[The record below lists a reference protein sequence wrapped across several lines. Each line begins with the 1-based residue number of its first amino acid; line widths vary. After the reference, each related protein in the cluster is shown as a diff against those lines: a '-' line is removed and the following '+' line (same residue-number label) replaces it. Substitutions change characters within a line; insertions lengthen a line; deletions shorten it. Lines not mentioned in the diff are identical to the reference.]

1 MDTKERKNANG
12 ESSEIQGIK
21 GLRNLTWLLTNRN
34 LSMLF
39 SGQLVSQIGDSLYQ
53 IGLIWLVLDFTGSKS
68 ATGIVV
74 MISHLPVLL
83 FGLIGGVLVDRFNR
97 RNVMAISDV
106 LRALVVLVI
115 PVSYFLDAMSLSLVI
130 AVSFVMASL
139 ATVFNPARDSLV
151 PDLVT
156 KAHLVKA
163 NSLVQVTNYFAIF
176 AGPALGAAIL
186 GIIGIAHLF
195 TIDAATF
202 MVSFIAIMFI
212 AYRPVVTAD
221 QGKKGTAGLRGQLLE
236 ILRYVRSEKRLAWL
250 LVLTAI
256 NNFFI
261 MGPAIVGTPIFVKEV
276 LNQGASSYALVESSL
291 GFGMILGSILV
302 NYLVKYLGKGKILLL
317 GMIFDG
323 VTYALVMFT
332 GSLSLFMVL
341 IAFHAIGIPHI
352 VVSRTSLIQEWTD
365 SDKLGRVF
373 SLTNMAVVG
382 MTALTTGA
390 TGWLAEYVGIE
401 IIFGVF
407 GVLGMA
413 CGIIGWMNPDLRNS
427 K

>member
-1 MDTKERKNANG
+1 MGTKQKKNIKG
-12 ESSEIQGIK
+12 ELAGSQTVK
-21 GLRNLTWLLTNRN
+21 GLRNLAWLLENRN
-34 LSMLF
+34 LTMLF
-39 SGQLVSQIGDSLYQ
+39 SGQMVSQIGDSLYQ
-53 IGLIWLVLDFTGSKS
+53 IGLIWLVLEFTGSKS
-68 ATGIVV
+68 ATGIVAMV
-74 MISHLPVLL
+74 SHLPVLL

-97 RNVMAISDV
+97 RNVMAVSDA
-106 LRALVVLVI
+106 LRALVVLII
-115 PVSYFLDAMSLSLVI
+115 PLSYYLDALSTALI
-130 AVSFVMASL
+130 ITVSFVMSSL
-139 ATVFNPARDSLV
+139 STVFNPARDSLV
-151 PDLVT
+151 PD
-156 KAHLVKA
+156 LVKA

-202 MVSFIAIMFI
+202 LVSFVAIMFI

-221 QGKKGTAGLRGQLLE
+221 QGKKGAVGLRGQLLE
-236 ILRYVRSEKRLAWL
+236 ILRYVRAEKRLAWL
-250 LVLTAI
+250 LVLTAV

-302 NYLVKYLGKGKILLL
+302 NYLTKSLGKGKILLL

-323 VTYALVMFT
+323 VTYAMVLFT
-332 GSLSLFMVL
+332 GSLPLFMTL

-352 VVSRTSLIQEWTD
+352 VVSRTSIIQEWTD
-365 SDKLGRVF
+365 ADKLGRVF

-390 TGWLAEYVGIE
+390 TGWLAEFVGIE

-407 GVLGMA
+407 GILGMT
-413 CGIIGWMNPDLRNS
+413 CGIIGWLNPDLRNS
-427 K
+427 A